1 MSKLYKTALGKSFD
15 MAALRAKNE
24 RVRAVGNMNVNARGD
39 IIDSNNNVISDVN
52 KRVNV
57 MYEKTMQNPT
67 ASRRSQP
74 GPNVTAKPAAAT
86 ATPPAQEIKPK
97 EIPTIAENLVDEVYK
112 DDPDLDDDLPNP
124 EK

>member
-15 MAALRAKNE
+15 MDALRAKNE

-39 IIDSNNNVISDVN
+39 IIDSNNNIISDVN

-57 MYEKTMQNPT
+57 MYEKTMQNPM

-74 GPNVTAKPAAAT
+74 GPNVTAKQAT
-86 ATPPAQEIKPK
+86 ATPPTTEVKPK
-97 EIPTIAENLVDEVYK
+97 EAPSSAQNLADEIYQST
-112 DDPDLDDDLPNP
+112 PELDDDLPNP

>member
-1 MSKLYKTALGKSFD
+1 

-52 KRVNV
+52 RRVNV
-57 MYEKTMQNPT
+57 MYEKTMQNPA

-74 GPNVTAKPAAAT
+74 GPNVTAKQAT
-86 ATPPAQEIKPK
+86 AAPPVPEIKTP
-97 EIPTIAENLVDEVYK
+97 EVPTSAQNLADEVYTAS
-112 DDPDLDDDLPNP
+112 PELDDDLPNP